1 MNRTTLLGI
10 AAALNLYA
18 APTVAKEYVVKAVSR
33 ADGGYAFSP
42 EKLTIQPGDTVA
54 WVNGQDDM
62 HNVMAETLPKGAK
75 YFESP
80 MFEKKGDRWS
90 YTFNTPGTY
99 VYHCHPHAESNMRGT
114 IIVGQAS
121 ESVPAEGGGHHRGAS
136 HEHDH

>member
-10 AAALNLYA
+10 TAALTLYA
-18 APTVAKEYVVKAVSR
+18 APVMAKEYVVKAVSK

-42 EKLTIQPGDTVA
+42 EKLIIQPGDTVA

-80 MFEKKGDRWS
+80 MFERKGDRWS

-99 VYHCHPHAESNMRGT
+99 VYHCHPHAENNMRGT
-114 IIVGQAS
+114 IIVGQPS
-121 ESVPAEGGGHHRGAS
+121 ESVPAEGGHEPGTSHQ
-136 HEHDH
+136 HEH